1 MNHRRHPSVS
11 VVAVVVAI
19 GLLGTMQASA
29 QTDPPRTAW
38 GQPDLQG
45 VWDFRSITPM
55 QRPNDRADQE
65 FLTAE
70 EAAELD
76 QAAIERDVR
85 SWNRD
90 ARRTEAGGNV
100 GAYNNFWMDRGL
112 KSVGTR
118 RTSLIVYPPNGRM
131 PSMTPSGQERAQARR
146 DYAQEH
152 PADSWSDFSSGVRCI
167 LGFNAGPPFTP
178 SAYNN
183 NMQLFQTPDTVVVMT
198 EMVNT
203 SRVIPLNGQPHL
215 DPDVLQWSGDSR
227 GYWEG
232 DTLVVETRN
241 FDPKRKWRGTTASTR
256 LVERFT
262 RVDAETL
269 EYAFTVTDP
278 ETWTSAWTA
287 SVPLVLNPEPMFEYA
302 CHEGNYSMP
311 VMLGGARTEELAGD
325 GQP

>member
-1 MNHRRHPSVS
+1 MS
-11 VVAVVVAI
+11 VVAVVVAT

-55 QRPNDRADQE
+55 QRPNDLADQE

-76 QAAIERDVR
+76 QAAVERDVR
-85 SWNRD
+85 SWNQE

-146 DYAQEH
+146 DYAREH
-152 PADSWSDFSSGVRCI
+152 PADTWGDFSSGVRCI

-269 EYAFTVTDP
+269 EYTFTVTDP